1 MNFETIDIEAAAG
14 ARLRV
19 LLAAAAR
26 TSNDTIRQGWLDEAA
41 RLLNAVP
48 GAAGSANAP
57 TANESD

>member
-1 MNFETIDIEAAAG
+1 MNFETVDINAAAG

-19 LLAAAAR
+19 LLAAAER
-26 TSNDTIRQGWLDEAA
+26 TDNETIRQGWLDEAA

-48 GAAGSANAP
+48 GAAGTTNRL

>member
-48 GAAGSANAP
+48 GAAGTTSRP